1 VIAFGSVYPAA
12 INTFGGTGQPETP
25 AAATLTIVQ
34 PDQAVLTFTLPD
46 LTIPAPGQLTYQF
59 VPVQP
64 GHHTVSWLTT
74 SPNLGYSDVF
84 DVSEPISPAMLSLA
98 DAKQQLGMAPSY
110 IDDDDELRQ
119 KLAALTA
126 AVELYKHEVIVA
138 RTIVE
143 EHAYD
148 TIWGGGWPMQRRI
161 RLWQFPPMQLISVT
175 SQDGTITWETQNFDL
190 DTATGLVSVIQGPPV
205 RGRVEITYTAGYK
218 IIPYNYL
225 EGAKILLMHMWES
238 RRGPGGLN
246 GVIGPEEL
254 ADFRHFTAL
263 PRKVTETLGPP
274 RPVIA

>member
-1 VIAFGSVYPAA
+1 MIPFGGVYPAA
-12 INTFGGTGQPETP
+12 INVFNAAGAPATP
-25 AAATLTIVQ
+25 VSATLTIIQ
-34 PDQAVLTFTLPD
+34 PDQSVLTYDLAD
-46 LTIPAPGQLTYQF
+46 LTIPAPGQLQYPFITTQA
-59 VPVQP
+59 
-64 GHHTVSWLTT
+64 GLHKVSWITVT
-74 SPNLGYSDVF
+74 PNAPWSDVF
-84 DVSEPISPAMLSLA
+84 DVSEQFSPAMLSLA

-110 IDDDDELRQ
+110 IDDDDELRE

-126 AVELYKHEVIVA
+126 AVENYKHETIVA

-175 SQDGTITWETQNFDL
+175 SEDGTISWEPQNLDL

-205 RGRVEITYTAGYK
+205 RGRVEVTYTAGYK

-263 PRKVTETLGPP
+263 PRKVLETLGPP